1 MVDADYRNFL
11 REVGLECFPD
21 GKSMRFLLPEMAKRM
36 AEEFAG
42 KRCWV
47 YVKAGNQRS
56 ARQNRYLWGVVY
68 PYIARWFADKGSPVM
83 IDALHEYLRAGLLS
97 YTFVADGVEPRRVAR
112 STTSLSVDEMAAYL
126 DAVCAWAIT
135 HTGAAPPAPTALID

>member
-1 MVDADYRNFL
+1 MDADYRNLL

-21 GKSMRFLLPEMAKRM
+21 GKSMRFLQPDLAKRM

-42 KRCWV
+42 KRCFV
-47 YVKAGNQRS
+47 HVKVGNQRS

-112 STTSLSVDEMAAYL
+112 STASLSVDEMAAYL
-126 DAVCAWAIT
+126 DSVVGWCVEK
-135 HTGAAPPAPTALID
+135 TGSAPPEPINE